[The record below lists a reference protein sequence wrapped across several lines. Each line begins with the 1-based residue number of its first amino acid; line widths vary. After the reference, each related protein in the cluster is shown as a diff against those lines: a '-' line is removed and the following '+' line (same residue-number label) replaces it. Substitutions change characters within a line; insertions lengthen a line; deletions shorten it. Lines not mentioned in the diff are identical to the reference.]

1 MMLALKMGEE
11 ATSQGMK
18 KPLEGGKGKAME
30 SPRVYKKECRPAQTW
45 ITAQGDPWDTLTYRT
60 IRY

>member
-1 MMLALKMGEE
+1 MNTEKVRDAMMLALKMEEE

-30 SPRVYKKECRPAQTW
+30 SPRAYKKECRSAETW
-45 ITAQGDPWDTLTYRT
+45 ITAQ
-60 IRY
+60 